1 MFAQTPYCCITKG
14 AILTYNSYDGKGR
27 DGGTTTNIYK
37 DVTVISDLDYDITIE
52 TMVNVGGMA
61 SSAETTMEVR
71 NGSAMISLN
80 NGSMTVTTTDPD
92 LLRIPN
98 ELSVGMKLPLG
109 DMTVDV
115 NGFKVTSNITENEV
129 VAQEEITTPAG
140 TFDCFVVQQTSSSRV
155 MGIKNETTS
164 KIWYARGIGQ
174 VKQESYS
181 KGKLAATMVL
191 TSIQNM

>member
-14 AILTYNSYDGKGR
+14 AILTFTSYDAKGR
-27 DGGTTTNIYK
+27 ESGVTTETFKEVN
-37 DVTVISDLDYDITIE
+37 VISDLDYDITIE
-52 TMVNVGGMA
+52 SNYNSGPIATSV
-61 SSAETTMEVR
+61 ETTMEVR

-80 NGSMTVTTTDPD
+80 NGAMTVTTTDPD

-98 ELSVGMKLPLG
+98 TLSEGMKLPLG
-109 DMTVDV
+109 EMTMDL
-115 NGFKVTSNITENEV
+115 NGFKVKATITENEV
-129 VAQEEITTPAG
+129 VAHEEITTPAG
-140 TFDCFVVQQTSSSRV
+140 TYDCYVVQQTSWSRV

-181 KGKLAATMVL
+181 KGKLSASMVL
-191 TSIQNM
+191 TSVQNM